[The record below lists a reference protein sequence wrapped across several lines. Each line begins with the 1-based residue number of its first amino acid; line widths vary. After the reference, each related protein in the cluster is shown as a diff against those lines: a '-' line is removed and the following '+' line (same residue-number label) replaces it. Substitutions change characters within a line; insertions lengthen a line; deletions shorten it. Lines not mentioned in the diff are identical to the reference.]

1 MGFIKFET
9 ILTSFTHGRH
19 PLPWA
24 IPPLS
29 SNLPSHLLTHRAKK
43 CKPPS
48 LWNQSPMVSSCMEC
62 SKKICLGIFL
72 PQPWNS
78 SSTASWRHLKDQS
91 SNRGR
96 QFAPMLGI
104 VSWDWDVILRQGNIK
119 VYHFNHSE
127 LSWRPGTARQLH
139 LWIHLKDQ
147 SSIKVDS
154 MRSCWQLSNE
164 NGMSYS
170 GKKTSFKPFKT
181 AMAP

>member
-1 MGFIKFET
+1 MGSTKFET
-9 ILTSFTHGRH
+9 ILTRFTHGRQT
-19 PLPWA
+19 PPSLWA
-24 IPPLS
+24 FPPLS
-29 SNLPSHLLTHRAKK
+29 PNLPSHLE
-43 CKPPS
+43 P
-48 LWNQSPMVSSCMEC
+48 VSYGQWLHGVFRLNIG
-62 SKKICLGIFL
+62 KKICLGIFL

-96 QFAPMLGI
+96 QFLPKLGI
-104 VSWDWDVILRQGNIK
+104 VNWDWDVISRQGNIK
-119 VYHFNHSE
+119 VCHFNHSE

-154 MRSCWQLSNE
+154 MRSCWQLSSE

-170 GKKTSFKPFKT
+170 GKKMSFEPFKT
-181 AMAP
+181 TMAP